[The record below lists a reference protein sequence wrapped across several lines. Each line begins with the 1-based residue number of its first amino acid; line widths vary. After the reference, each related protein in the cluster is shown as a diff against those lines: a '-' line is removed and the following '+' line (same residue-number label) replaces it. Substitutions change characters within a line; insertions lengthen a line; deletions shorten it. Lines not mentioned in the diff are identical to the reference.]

1 MCAIKGGRVGRLM
14 ANTILNFHFD
24 YPLPSL
30 MMNLIQEEEYE
41 RGHWGSKAE
50 FLLSCIGY
58 SVGIGWL
65 SPLSPSPL
73 SSSWS
78 SHSSSPLS
86 SLWCHNQAISGYSV
100 GIGWLSPP
108 PSLLSLYENYHNHY
122 NHHHLYLYDMYLLYR
137 LLCGDRLTIT
147 TIIWITTII
156 TFITIITTFIITM
169 IVS

>member
-1 MCAIKGGRVGRLM
+1 MNVNFEAIIRGHKSDIFEVYNPFHICRIQLQKKKSGVKKCLEICAIKGGVGRLM

-65 SPLSPSPL
+65 SP
-73 SSSWS
+73 
-78 SHSSSPLS
+78 
-86 SLWCHNQAISGYSV
+86 
-100 GIGWLSPP
+100 
-108 PSLLSLYENYHNHY
+108 SLLSLSRE
-122 NHHHLYLYDMYLLYR
+122 LPQ
-137 LLCGDRLTIT
+137 
-147 TIIWITTII
+147 
-156 TFITIITTFIITM
+156 
-169 IVS
+169 SSQ